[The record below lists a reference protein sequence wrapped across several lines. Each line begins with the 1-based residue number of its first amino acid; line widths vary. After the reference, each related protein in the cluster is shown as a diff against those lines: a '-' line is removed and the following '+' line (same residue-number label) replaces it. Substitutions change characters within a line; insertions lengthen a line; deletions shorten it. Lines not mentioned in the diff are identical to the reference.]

1 MDFNQFRKELEEIM
15 LEKAMDMPGSVQ
27 FKTVQKNGGPKHGI
41 VFTPDG
47 SSIGVTLYA
56 EDGFKRLQEGKPV
69 HRIAEEMAAT
79 MAAYSRDMEKGF
91 NAEKLLVPENIFPA
105 LVPTKGNAGLLE
117 EVPHFPF
124 ENLQVIFKF
133 DLQNFEGGGT
143 ANVPNSYME
152 AHGWDVQKLMEI
164 AMNNPIY
171 RNQIKIT
178 PLEYAVSDLLDGADM
193 GGLDNIKAYDLPML
207 VVSNFSGAY
216 GAAAI
221 LDKDAMDRIA
231 NVFQDDLYILPSSI
245 HECMVVPKSM
255 QPLEELQEM
264 VHEVN
269 RMAVE
274 PEIWL
279 SDDVYQYDSFTRKIT
294 MAGIERERDTRQG
307 QKQKVPEHK
316 L

>member
-1 MDFNQFRKELEEIM
+1 MDFNQFREELEGIM
-15 LEKAMDMPGSVQ
+15 LEKVMDMPGSVQ
-27 FKTVQKNGGPKHGI
+27 FRTVQRNGGPKHGI

-56 EDGFKRLQEGKPV
+56 EDEFKRLQEGEPV
-69 HRIAEEMAAT
+69 HRIAEEMAA
-79 MAAYSRDMEKGF
+79 YSRGMEKGF

-105 LVPTKGNAGLLE
+105 LVPTKGNEGLLE
-117 EVPHFPF
+117 EVPHLPF

-133 DLQNFEGGGT
+133 EFQNFRGGGT
-143 ANVPNSYME
+143 ANVPKSYME

-178 PLEYAVSDLLDGADM
+178 PLEYALSGSPDGADM
-193 GGLDNIKAYDLPML
+193 GSLDNIKACDPPML
-207 VVSNFSGAY
+207 VVSNFSGVY
-216 GAAAI
+216 GAAAV
-221 LDKDAMDRIA
+221 LNKDAMDRIA

-255 QPLEELQEM
+255 MPLKDLQEM
-264 VHEVN
+264 VSEVN
-269 RMAVE
+269 RVAVE
-274 PEIWL
+274 PDVWL
-279 SDDVYQYDSFTRKIT
+279 SDDVYQYDSFTRELT
-294 MAGIERERDTRQG
+294 MAGKERGRDTRQG
-307 QKQKVPEHK
+307 QKPDVPEHK